1 MLFLTVLLMV
11 SKTEAFYFYL
21 KEGDEKCFIRELPDK
36 TLLIAHYRCRT
47 FSKESEKE
55 KNSVQVSSQEN
66 RMMVEVLNPRNK
78 IVLSRE
84 YRSEG
89 SFSITSHEP
98 GEHTICMHTK
108 DFKSSG
114 RTLKIDLDIQVG
126 EHTINYTAVAKKQK
140 LSEMQTKLK
149 QLNEKAA
156 EIIKELN
163 YQRYREEMF
172 RESTETISRRILM
185 WSVAQ
190 TVVLIM
196 VGVWQVQSFRMF
208 IESKKLV

>member
-1 MLFLTVLLMV
+1 MA
-11 SKTEAFYFYL
+11 SKTNAFYFYL

-36 TLLIAHYRCRT
+36 TLLIAHYRCQAI
-47 FSKESEKE
+47 SKDSEGE
-55 KNSVQVSSQEN
+55 KNSVPDSVKEN
-66 RMMVEVLNPRNK
+66 GMMVEVLNPHNK
-78 IVLSRE
+78 IVLSRK

-89 SFSITSHEP
+89 SFSFTSHEP

-114 RTLKIDLDIQVG
+114 RTLKIDLEIQVG

-156 EIIKELN
+156 EIIKELD
-163 YQRYREEMF
+163 YQRYREELF
-172 RESTETISRRILM
+172 RESTEAISKRILM

-190 TVVLIM
+190 TIVLIM
-196 VGVWQVQSFRMF
+196 VGVWQVQNFRMF